1 MNKKFNLDEEIK
13 KLDNNAKDEEREIFD
28 FVFNEMNPKNKK
40 NNITSMVSEK
50 GKDQFVSLDY
60 FNSKILLLF
69 QEVEYLGK
77 LIIET
82 KGFYKSILFFLREY
96 KEDLIEV
103 RYFNSKLKNILEMCD
118 ILMKNNNL
126 ANLIANTNIA
136 NNNQNYDNKIKND
149 NRKIKKNK
157 KNKTQK
163 INVAKNDNE
172 NCYNNSKIDEIEDE
186 FKNIDLDK
194 IDFEIPDKSNIS
206 NDKISFD
213 DNSKNDSSFNSSINM
228 DNFSD
233 KNNSRIT
240 FKTNKKK
247 KTEQSTNFML
257 LTDNKQ
263 EIFEIFKNL
272 KEYCEIDVYKGIEF
286 SKNNKDYLYYIYIHL
301 PKKKRLEIEDLITA
315 KIVKMKFKSFNI
327 DNFVNKVNGR
337 VIYNAFNN

>member
-1 MNKKFNLDEEIK
+1 MNKKFNLDDEIK
-13 KLDNNAKDEEREIFD
+13 RLDNFAKDEERDVFE
-28 FVFNEMNPKNKK
+28 FVFSEMNPKNKK

-50 GKDQFVSLDY
+50 GKDEFVSLDY
-60 FNSKILLLF
+60 FNSKILLFF
-69 QEVEYLGK
+69 QEVEYLSK
-77 LIIET
+77 LILET

-103 RYFNSKLKNILEMCD
+103 RYLNSKLKNIFAMCD

-136 NNNQNYDNKIKND
+136 NNNQTFDNKSKIV
-149 NRKIKKNK
+149 NRKTKKNK
-157 KNKTQK
+157 KYKTQL

-172 NCYNNSKIDEIEDE
+172 NCLNNSKIDEIEDE

-194 IDFEIPDKSNIS
+194 IDFEIQNKSNIS
-206 NDKISFD
+206 NDKISLD
-213 DNSKNDSSFNSSINM
+213 ENSKNDSSFNSSINM

-233 KNNSRIT
+233 NNNSRIS

-263 EIFEIFKNL
+263 EIFEIFNKL
-272 KEYCEIDVYKGIEF
+272 KEYCEMDVYKGIEF
-286 SKNNKDYLYYIYIHL
+286 SKNNTDYLYYIYIHL
-301 PKKKRLEIEDLITA
+301 PKKKRLDIEDLSTA
-315 KIVKMKFKSFNI
+315 KIVNMKFKSFNI
-327 DNFVNKVNGR
+327 DNFIDKVNGR
-337 VIYNAFNN
+337 VIYNAFGN